1 MRAERGRLTL
11 MVSAILVSLIA
22 VVVVLGAQTVLQR
35 EIAANYL
42 GTRPASATFELSEH
56 VDQGLLEGIR
66 TMPEVATATGREVVR
81 ARVQVGDDW
90 RPMLIFVTEEFDDL
104 RLNLFYRESGA
115 WPPPT
120 GTVLL
125 ERSALSMAEADLGS
139 TLRVMAPNGSIKAL
153 GVSGVVHDPGLAPA
167 WQERSAYAYATPATL
182 AAMGESPELHELRI
196 AFRAETKDAKAVQNA
211 ADELSQALRT
221 RGLHVQEIRVPPP
234 GEHPHQ
240 RQMTT
245 VLSMLL
251 IFAGLALVLSSV
263 LVATSLA
270 AMLAR
275 QVREIGVMKAVGA
288 TTSQLAMMYGVV
300 VASIGL
306 SSVAISVPIGL
317 VGARAFA
324 ANIAKMLNFNLS
336 DKSVPLWV
344 LFVALASGLV
354 VPLVIATVPIS
365 RATRMSVRSALE
377 QHGASPPSLSVWLL
391 WLPRALRDAM
401 RRPSRFV
408 LTVGLLATGGA
419 LFMTSLAVSK
429 AWVKNVDKIYESRFY
444 DVEIRLRTT
453 GDSALISQM
462 QSLPGVRNVELWDYG
477 PAAFARTGRVDLV
490 HTYPDRGHGSLSV
503 MAPPVTTELVRFPL
517 LAGRWLLPA
526 DDTGV
531 VLNHVAAAQRPGIRI
546 GDEVL
551 LSMGGHVNRLRL
563 LGIVEEVGSPG
574 IAYVTHGGFLAFG
587 VPESSGRLV
596 RLATIRGT
604 AGQRALVIPRIESL
618 LAQRSVGVE
627 SVVPF
632 AELRTAIGDHIAI
645 LTRALVAMAV
655 VLAIVGI
662 LGLGSAM
669 GTSVVERTRD
679 IGVMKA
685 IGGTSRRI
693 IRAIVAEGLATA
705 TASYLVAIVLS
716 LPLTWVVQ
724 GIIGRIGFL
733 APLPF
738 VLSPAAILG
747 WAGLL
752 GLSTLAATLPPAYRA
767 AALSV
772 REALAVTG

>member
-1 MRAERGRLTL
+1 MLNARWRKLLGDMRAERGRLTL

-306 SSVAISVPIGL
+306 SSVA
-317 VGARAFA
+317 
-324 ANIAKMLNFNLS
+324 
-336 DKSVPLWV
+336 
-344 LFVALASGLV
+344 
-354 VPLVIATVPIS
+354 
-365 RATRMSVRSALE
+365 
-377 QHGASPPSLSVWLL
+377 
-391 WLPRALRDAM
+391 
-401 RRPSRFV
+401 
-408 LTVGLLATGGA
+408 
-419 LFMTSLAVSK
+419 
-429 AWVKNVDKIYESRFY
+429 
-444 DVEIRLRTT
+444 
-453 GDSALISQM
+453 
-462 QSLPGVRNVELWDYG
+462 
-477 PAAFARTGRVDLV
+477 
-490 HTYPDRGHGSLSV
+490 
-503 MAPPVTTELVRFPL
+503 
-517 LAGRWLLPA
+517 
-526 DDTGV
+526 
-531 VLNHVAAAQRPGIRI
+531 
-546 GDEVL
+546 
-551 LSMGGHVNRLRL
+551 
-563 LGIVEEVGSPG
+563 
-574 IAYVTHGGFLAFG
+574 
-587 VPESSGRLV
+587 
-596 RLATIRGT
+596 
-604 AGQRALVIPRIESL
+604 
-618 LAQRSVGVE
+618 
-627 SVVPF
+627 
-632 AELRTAIGDHIAI
+632 
-645 LTRALVAMAV
+645 
-655 VLAIVGI
+655 
-662 LGLGSAM
+662 
-669 GTSVVERTRD
+669 
-679 IGVMKA
+679 
-685 IGGTSRRI
+685 
-693 IRAIVAEGLATA
+693 
-705 TASYLVAIVLS
+705 
-716 LPLTWVVQ
+716 
-724 GIIGRIGFL
+724 
-733 APLPF
+733 
-738 VLSPAAILG
+738 
-747 WAGLL
+747 
-752 GLSTLAATLPPAYRA
+752 
-767 AALSV
+767 
-772 REALAVTG
+772 